1 MENFVLG
8 GRTVKRKYTFK
19 AGNKTIEREYNY
31 IPVRYIL
38 AAILTVLEIL
48 IIIGIVILFCY
59 YVPYF
64 YLTAFATQIFC
75 VVKIIAS
82 DDNPDY
88 KVPWL
93 LFVLILPIAGFM
105 LYFLF
110 YSRKITRKFMRRL
123 NELKSYGYMKDSE
136 KITSDLE
143 RENAH
148 AAAQA
153 KMLCSISGANIF
165 TDTEEIYYP
174 LGEDMWQAM
183 LSDLEKA
190 KKFIFMEYFII
201 EEGVFWNSIL
211 DILKRKAAAGVTVRV
226 LYDDIG
232 CMSTLPGDYHRRL
245 ERLGIEAAP
254 FSRMRG
260 QADGEFNNR
269 NHRKICVIDGK
280 IGYTG
285 GVNIADEYINKTER
299 FGHWKDTGIRLRG
312 EAVWEL
318 TRLFLTD
325 YGINVKKLPETKCEL
340 YPKQSNISAGGYLI
354 PFGDGPRPLYERRV
368 GKSVI
373 ENMLNSAT
381 RYMYMTTP
389 YLIIDSELCGSI
401 ENAALRGVDVRITV
415 PHIPDKKLIFSMTKS
430 FYHRLITAGVRIY
443 EYEPGFI
450 HAKSYIA
457 DDEYAM
463 IGTIN
468 LDYRSLVHHFENG
481 VWMFRCDSIKDMKKD
496 IEETMAKSVEVTPD
510 MLKTGLFS
518 RFVRSVVRIFAPML

>member
-1 MENFVLG
+1 MKK
-8 GRTVKRKYTFK
+8 RYQVKT
-19 AGNKTIEREYNY
+19 GTKTIEREYNY
-31 IPVRYIL
+31 IPVRYIVAVL
-38 AAILTVLEIL
+38 ITLLEIL
-48 IIIGIVILFCY
+48 AILGIVVACCY
-59 YVPYF
+59 YIPYF
-64 YLTAFATQIFC
+64 YIAAYLTEIFC
-75 VVKIIAS
+75 VIKIIAS

-110 YSRKITRKFMRRL
+110 YSRKLNKKFVRRL
-123 NELKSYGYMKDSE
+123 DELKRYGYE
-136 KITSDLE
+136 KKNEDLLALE
-143 RENAH
+143 RENAN

-153 KMLCSISGANIF
+153 KMLCSVSGASVF
-165 TDTEEIYYP
+165 QGTEETYYP

-183 LSDLEKA
+183 LSDLEGA
-190 KKFIFMEYFII
+190 KEFIFMEYFII

-211 DILKRKAAAGVTVRV
+211 DILKRKAAEGVTVRL

-232 CMSTLPGDYHRRL
+232 CMNTLPGSYHKTL
-245 ERLGIEAAP
+245 KCLGMEAVP
-254 FSRMRG
+254 FSRLRG

-269 NHRKICVIDGK
+269 SHRKICVIDGRV
-280 IGYTG
+280 GYTG
-285 GVNIADEYINKTER
+285 GVNIADEYINEIER
-299 FGHWKDTGIRLRG
+299 FGHWKDTALRLEG

-325 YGINVKKLPETKCEL
+325 YGINVKKLPETELEL
-340 YPKQSNISAGGYLI
+340 YPKQSEICADGYVI

-373 ENMLNSAT
+373 QNMLSAAT
-381 RYMYMTTP
+381 QYMYMTTP
-389 YLIIDSELCGSI
+389 YLIIDNELCSSI
-401 ENAALRGVDVRITV
+401 ENAALRGVDVRIIL
-415 PHIPDKKLIFSMTKS
+415 PHIPDKRMVFGMTRS
-430 FYHRLITAGVRIY
+430 FYQRLMKAGVRIY

-450 HAKSYIA
+450 HAKSYVA
-457 DDEYAM
+457 DGEYAM

-481 VWMFRCDSIKDMKKD
+481 VWMYGCDSIKDLQRD
-496 IEETMAKSVEVTPD
+496 IEATMEKSIEVTPS
-510 MLKTGLFS
+510 MLKTGLFT